1 MAFPVFIRLLAPDA
15 AATCAAAAESA
26 PSSPV
31 PTFRYVAKTRS
42 GERREGSLEASDA
55 RAAAAALSR
64 DGLLPVSVRDASASS
79 PRPAKAPKAKSAA
92 AKKPSSRSAPLA
104 APLPGSGRARMK
116 MAELL
121 LFTKELSDLL
131 AGGMTLGVALHSL
144 ASRAST
150 KAQAAI
156 LPALRDEIVAGKSLS
171 AALAAWPDTFP
182 TLYVS
187 MVRAGEASGQLPSV
201 LEHLVTHFQRV
212 QGAREKVTTALVY
225 PVIVAVIGIG
235 AMVFMMAFVI
245 PRFSEMFEE
254 LGGTLPLPTR
264 MMIALSHGTVRYGWL
279 AAIAICALVVFLRR
293 AFRTPAGRAWKD
305 RALLRL
311 PIAKGVIR
319 ASAFSTFAST
329 LGTLLS
335 NGVQVLPALDI
346 VEKTISNSVIAGA
359 IRETREKVT
368 DGSNISRPLAQS
380 GVFPP
385 LLTDMLAVGE
395 QTGNMPTSLSHI
407 AARYENELDRAVK
420 VLTTMLEPIMML
432 FIAVGVGFIAISMLM
447 AVFEMT
453 NGLNA

>member
-1 MAFPVFIRLLAPDA
+1 M
-15 AATCAAAAESA
+15 
-26 PSSPV
+26 
-31 PTFRYVAKTRS
+31 
-42 GERREGSLEASDA
+42 
-55 RAAAAALSR
+55 
-64 DGLLPVSVRDASASS
+64 
-79 PRPAKAPKAKSAA
+79 
-92 AKKPSSRSAPLA
+92 
-104 APLPGSGRARMK
+104 
-116 MAELL
+116 
-121 LFTKELSDLL
+121 
-131 AGGMTLGVALHSL
+131 
-144 ASRAST
+144 
-150 KAQAAI
+150 
-156 LPALRDEIVAGKSLS
+156 
-171 AALAAWPDTFP
+171 
-182 TLYVS
+182 
-187 MVRAGEASGQLPSV
+187 
-201 LEHLVTHFQRV
+201 THFQRV

-264 MMIALSHGTVRYGWL
+264 MLIALSHGTVRYGWL
-279 AAIAICALVVFLRR
+279 VAIAICALAVFLRR
-293 AFRTPAGRAWKD
+293 VFRTPAGRAWKD
-305 RALLRL
+305 RALLKM

>member
-1 MAFPVFIRLLAPDA
+1 M
-15 AATCAAAAESA
+15 
-26 PSSPV
+26 
-31 PTFRYVAKTRS
+31 PTFRYVAKTRT
-42 GERREGSLEASDA
+42 GERREGSLDASDA

-64 DGLLPVSVRDASASS
+64 DGLLPVSVRDASASA
-79 PRPAKAPKAKSAA
+79 PKPAKRTAKPAA
-92 AKKPSSRSAPLA
+92 AKSVPKPAVRSPVAA
-104 APLPGSGRARMK
+104 APAPPSGRVRMK

-156 LPALRDEIVAGKSLS
+156 VPALRDEIVAGKSLS
-171 AALAAWPDTFP
+171 AALAEWPDTFP

-201 LEHLVTHFQRV
+201 LEHLVAHFQRV
-212 QGAREKVTTALVY
+212 QTAREKVTTALVY

-235 AMVFMMAFVI
+235 AMIFMMAFVI

-264 MMIALSHGTVRYGWL
+264 MLIALSHGTVKYGWL
-279 AAIAICALVVFLRR
+279 AAIAIAAAAVFLRR
-293 AFRTPAGRAWKD
+293 VFRTPAGRAWKD

-359 IRETREKVT
+359 IRDTREKVT

-395 QTGNMPTSLSHI
+395 QTGNMPTSLAHI
-407 AARYENELDRAVK
+407 ASRYEGELDRAVK